1 MLKRMKPCIQSVRN
15 SRYKYKCSRLITGDW
30 IGFGKTPEEAWSS
43 WYAQNI
49 APDKFN
55 LAA

>member
-1 MLKRMKPCIQSVRN
+1 IKPRIQSAIN
-15 SRYKYKCSRLITGDW
+15 SRYKYKCFRLISGDW
-30 IGFGKTPEEAWSS
+30 IGFGNTPEEAWSN